1 MKTTLNSLI
10 AFSGLI
16 ASALTNP
23 LLLRGQNSVC
33 GSIFSSVAKCCSLS
47 IIKVT
52 DLDCSDPGRTPKD
65 KDDFM
70 DICPKGKSPQC
81 CTIPVP
87 GVLGLLCD
95 EPY

>member
-52 DLDCSDPGRTPKD
+52 DLDCSDRMFCSTSSWHQE
-65 KDDFM
+65 M
-70 DICPKGKSPQC
+70 S
-81 CTIPVP
+81 
-87 GVLGLLCD
+87 
-95 EPY
+95 